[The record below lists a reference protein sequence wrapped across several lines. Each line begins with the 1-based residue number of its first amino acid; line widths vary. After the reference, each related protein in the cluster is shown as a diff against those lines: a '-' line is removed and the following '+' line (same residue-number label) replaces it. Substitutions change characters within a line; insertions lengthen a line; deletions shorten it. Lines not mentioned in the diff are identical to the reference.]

1 MIDTGTGREQVR
13 SAFAPAELFG
23 SILKNRIAMAPMTR
37 SRAYGAEQTPGP
49 DTVEYYAQRASAGL
63 IVSEGMH
70 PNPRGQGEP
79 DTPGMYARAQAEAW
93 QPVVNAVQAKDT
105 LFFAQLMHSGRVSHP
120 ENNPEGLEP
129 VAPSA
134 VRAPGEIYTHRGRQ
148 PHPRPRALT
157 TAEIDQT
164 VRDFATAA
172 GLALDAG
179 FDGVTLHAGNGY
191 LLHEFLAENTN
202 LRTDGYGGSLTGR
215 LRFVVEVVE
224 AVCEVVPPHR
234 VLLHLT
240 PAKIGEDI
248 VEGDSAALYDA
259 LLAALPV
266 SFGGL
271 SLFETGHRDLTR
283 RLRERWPGPFVLNPH
298 ANYGDGKVPAGP
310 ADLPLLDEGLA
321 DVLSFGRLFL
331 ANPDLPARLRAGG
344 PYNEPDRE
352 TFYGGGAA
360 GYTDYPALQSTDAR

>member
-1 MIDTGTGREQVR
+1 MR
-13 SAFAPAELFG
+13 SAFEPAELFG
-23 SILKNRIAMAPMTR
+23 STLKNRIAMSPMTR
-37 SRAYGAEQTPGP
+37 SRAYGAGQTPGP
-49 DTVEYYAQRASAGL
+49 GAVEYYAQRASAGL
-63 IVSEGMH
+63 MVSEGMH
-70 PNPRGQGEP
+70 PNPQGQGEP
-79 DTPGMYARAQAEAW
+79 DTPGMYTAEQAEAW
-93 QPVVNAVQAKDT
+93 LPVTAAVQAQDT

-120 ENNPEGLEP
+120 ENNPRGVAP

-134 VRAPGEIYTHRGRQ
+134 VPAPGEIYTHRGRQ
-148 PHPRPRALT
+148 PHPCPRALT
-157 TAEIDQT
+157 AAEIDQT

-202 LRTDGYGGSLTGR
+202 RRTDGYGGSLSAR

-224 AVCEVVPPHR
+224 AVCSVVPSHR

-240 PAKIGEDI
+240 PAKIGTDI
-248 VEGDSAALYDA
+248 VEGDSVALYDA
-259 LLAALPV
+259 LLAALPATL
-266 SFGGL
+266 GGL
-271 SLFETGHRDLTR
+271 SIFETRRRDLTW

-298 ANYGDGKVPAGP
+298 EDYGNGAIPAGP
-310 ADLPLLDEGLA
+310 ADLPLIDDGLA

-344 PYNEPDRE
+344 PFNEPDRE
-352 TFYGGGAA
+352 TFYGGGAT
-360 GYTDYPALQSTDAR
+360 GYTDYPALHTTDAH